1 MHRKA
6 STICVLLVDAFVGG
20 TLWQASGV
28 AAADMAGRAADVA
41 VAYPSRPIRII
52 VGFPPGSGTDML
64 ARFVGA
70 KLTERM
76 KQQMVVDNRPGANGI
91 IASEL
96 TVKAAPDG
104 YTLQFM
110 STSHTMNAAV
120 YKLPFDAVKSF
131 TPVTMLGAGPLVLVT
146 HPSFPAN
153 GVKELIDLARAKPNT
168 ITYAVSGTGGIN
180 HFAGALFSRTAGIQL
195 MDVPYRGGPQALTE
209 LIGGPVQLMFATLA
223 ITHRQVKAGKLKALA
238 VSSAKRTPL
247 LPGVPT
253 IAESGVRTYEMNI
266 WWGVLAPFG
275 VPDAIV
281 VKLATEIGGVLRE
294 PESAQQLE
302 AQGAEPSPMPS
313 AQFARVLASEV
324 ETWRRVARESNIKA
338 E

>member
-1 MHRKA
+1 M
-6 STICVLLVDAFVGG
+6 ICVLLVDALVGG
-20 TLWQASGV
+20 TLCRSPGV
-28 AAADMAGRAADVA
+28 AAADMVGRAADVA
-41 VAYPSRPIRII
+41 AAYPSRPIRII

-76 KQQMVVDNRPGANGI
+76 KQQVVVDNRPGANGI

-153 GVKELIDLARAKPNT
+153 SVKELIELARAKPNT

-180 HFAGALFSRTAGIQL
+180 HFAGALFSRTAGIHL
-195 MDVPYRGGPQALTE
+195 MDVPYRGGPQALTD
-209 LIGGPVQLMFATLA
+209 LIGGQVQLMFATLA

-238 VSSAKRTPL
+238 VSSVKRAPL
-247 LPGVPT
+247 LPDVPT
-253 IAESGVRTYEMNI
+253 IAESGVRAYEMNI

-281 VKLATEIGGVLRE
+281 VKLTAEIGGVLRE

-302 AQGAEPSPMPS
+302 AQGAEPSPMTS
-313 AQFARVLASEV
+313 AQFARALASEV